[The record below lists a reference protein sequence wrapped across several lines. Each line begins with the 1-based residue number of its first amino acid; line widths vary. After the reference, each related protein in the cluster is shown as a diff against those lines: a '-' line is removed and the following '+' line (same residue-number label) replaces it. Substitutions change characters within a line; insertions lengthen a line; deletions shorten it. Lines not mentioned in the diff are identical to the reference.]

1 MPADTT
7 HKDYAAMS
15 AKWSRCRHA
24 ISGQDEVH
32 EHGVAYLPMLKDQTR
47 DDYDAYKKRA
57 TFFNATGRTV
67 DGLVGMVFRKAPV
80 IVQPAALEAIT
91 ADIDLAGTTLSG
103 LAEKVV
109 REVVSVG
116 RIGVLVE
123 YPQVA
128 EQPVTLAQAS
138 AQNLRPYASVYKAE
152 SIINWRSARVNNV
165 MQLVLVVLREEYEE
179 NGDGFAAECKPQ
191 LRVLTLETFGYQQQL
206 YRKSEQTGKWEPFGE
221 PIIPLMN
228 GKPLPFIPF
237 FAFGPNSND
246 LCEQDPPLLDL
257 VDLNLAHYRVTAD
270 YEHGCHFTGLP
281 MLFIA
286 GVSLKDNEK
295 VSVGSQVALV
305 TDNPHADGKFI
316 EFAGQGMNA
325 LEKNLQRKE
334 NQMAAIGARM
344 LAPEKAG
351 VEAADTLAMRH
362 SGETSVL
369 AAIANLVSQ
378 QLTRIMAFIAAWEG
392 IGGDVSVKLNTDYLP
407 QGMSAQELAELVRA
421 HQAGAI
427 SFDTLFDNLQR
438 GEIIR
443 GDKTAEEER
452 EQIADD
458 GAALGLMGDGNSQ

>member
-1 MPADTT
+1 MPADSQ
-7 HKDYAAMS
+7 HKDYAELS

-24 ISGQDEVH
+24 IAGQDEIH
-32 EHGVAYLPMLKDQTR
+32 EHGEKYLPKLKDQTAE
-47 DDYDAYKKRA
+47 DYKAYKLRA
-57 TFFNATGRTV
+57 SFFNATGRTV

-80 IVQPAALEAIT
+80 IVQPDALAAIT
-91 ADIDLAGTTLSG
+91 ADIDMAGTTLSG
-103 LAEKVV
+103 LAEKIV
-109 REVVSVG
+109 REVVGVG

-123 YPQVA
+123 YPRVA

-179 NGDGFAAECKPQ
+179 SGDGFTADCKPQ
-191 LRVLTLETFGYQQQL
+191 LRVLMLEQFGYQQQL
-206 YRKSEQTGKWEPFGE
+206 YRKNARGE
-221 PIIPLMN
+221 WAPEGAPIIPLMN
-228 GKPLPFIPF
+228 GNPLPFIPF

-286 GVSLKDNEK
+286 GVSLKENEK

-305 TDNPHADGKFI
+305 TDNPQADGKFI
-316 EFAGQGMNA
+316 EFTGQGMDA

-351 VEAADTLAMRH
+351 VEAYDTLAMRH

-369 AAIANLVSQ
+369 ASIANMVSQ
-378 QLTRIMAFIAAWEG
+378 QLTRIMAFIAEWEG
-392 IGGDVSVKLNTDYLP
+392 IGGETSIKLNTDYMP
-407 QGMSAQELAELVRA
+407 QGMTAQELAELVKA

-427 SFDTLFDNLQR
+427 SFATLFDNLQR

-443 GDKTAEEER
+443 AEKTAEQEKEE
-452 EQIADD
+452 IADD
-458 GAALGLMGDGNSQ
+458 GPPLGGAGNGNNGQ

>member
-1 MPADTT
+1 MPADST
-7 HKDYAAMS
+7 HKDYAELS

-32 EHGVAYLPMLKDQTR
+32 EHGEAYLPKLKDQT
-47 DDYDAYKKRA
+47 DADYKAYKLRA
-57 TFFNATGRTV
+57 SYFNATGRTL

-91 ADIDLAGTTLSG
+91 ADIDLAGTTLTG
-103 LAEKVV
+103 FAEQTV

-116 RIGVLVE
+116 RFGVLVE
-123 YPQVA
+123 YPQVS
-128 EQPVTLAQAS
+128 EQPITLAQAA
-138 AQNLRPYASVYKAE
+138 AQNLRPYASTYKAE
-152 SIINWRSARVNNV
+152 SIINWKSARVNNV
-165 MQLVLVVLREEYEE
+165 MQLVLVVLKEEYEE
-179 NGDGFAAECKPQ
+179 SGDGFTAACKPQ
-191 LRVLTLETFGYQQQL
+191 LRVLTLQESGYQQQL

-228 GKPLPFIPF
+228 GKPLPFVPF
-237 FAFGPNSND
+237 YVFGPQAND
-246 LCEQDPPLLDL
+246 LIEQDPPLLDL

-286 GVSLKDNEK
+286 GVTLGEKEK

-305 TDNPHADGKFI
+305 TDNPQADGKFI
-316 EFAGQGMNA
+316 EFTGQGMDA

-392 IGGDVSVKLNTDYLP
+392 IGGDVSVKLNTDYMP
-407 QGMSAQELAELVRA
+407 KGMTAQELAELVKA

-427 SFDTLFDNLQR
+427 SFATLFDNLQR

-443 GDKTAEEER
+443 SEKTAEQEKEE
-452 EQIADD
+452 IAED
-458 GAALGLMGDGNSQ
+458 GPALGMTNAAVG